1 MTKST
6 GGSNANDGKTIKVA
20 GGKLNAKYKLSTTQK
35 CAISALREAPVPSSS
50 SGVVSNLSSSFSS
63 PSPSRTSTA
72 ASTPS
77 TNDSVLTSSQPPRAL
92 SFTVPKKDAY
102 LIDFV
107 DPEDVKNEC
116 MKYVSGDD
124 ELPSGQAHQLAFLIN
139 KFKLKD
145 LQMALIKLIT
155 IVGGQAPDTFLPIAT
170 TKTQLVKDFL
180 CLIYDHK
187 SMLIDTSETTSYR

>member
-1 MTKST
+1 
-6 GGSNANDGKTIKVA
+6 
-20 GGKLNAKYKLSTTQK
+20 
-35 CAISALREAPVPSSS
+35 
-50 SGVVSNLSSSFSS
+50 
-63 PSPSRTSTA
+63 
-72 ASTPS
+72 
-77 TNDSVLTSSQPPRAL
+77 
-92 SFTVPKKDAY
+92 VPKKDAY

-116 MKYVSGDD
+116 LKYVSGDD

-139 KFKLKD
+139 KFKVKD

-170 TKTQLVKDFL
+170 TKTQLIKDFL

-187 SMLIDTSETTSYR
+187 SMLIDTSEATSYR

>member
-1 MTKST
+1 
-6 GGSNANDGKTIKVA
+6 
-20 GGKLNAKYKLSTTQK
+20 
-35 CAISALREAPVPSSS
+35 
-50 SGVVSNLSSSFSS
+50 
-63 PSPSRTSTA
+63 
-72 ASTPS
+72 
-77 TNDSVLTSSQPPRAL
+77 
-92 SFTVPKKDAY
+92 
-102 LIDFV
+102 
-107 DPEDVKNEC
+107 